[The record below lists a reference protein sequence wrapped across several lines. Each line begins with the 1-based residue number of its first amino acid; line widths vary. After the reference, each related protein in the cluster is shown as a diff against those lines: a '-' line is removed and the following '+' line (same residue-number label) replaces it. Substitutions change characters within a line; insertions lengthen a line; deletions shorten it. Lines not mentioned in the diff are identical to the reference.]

1 MIMLDYEDEPV
12 DLGQYAWYWGETHQ
26 ELVRRELSRAQDGSY
41 LVHHTGDIEF
51 HMLAVKVGDDIVWQ
65 PIYCRDG
72 LVGFTE
78 PLGFESFEDALEAYT
93 ESQTE
98 THDTLRNPLPKPD
111 FSKLRETHATM
122 KPVQLLKRLRDT
134 HGLLGQRI
142 DELDNVEG
150 CIERLEQE
158 IEEKSKSTEA
168 YGVLI
173 KVVSKQLEKTN
184 ELTSSSSDRLD
195 EINNNCTALTKR
207 LEGLRQEQTAIE
219 RERTSLVTE
228 RNEQSKLST
237 RCLDGIRD
245 LENELQKIKDDIIEF
260 SLYENCMGTMMLFI
274 DHLLA
279 SDVTEFAQK
288 VEEYDIDKSMAKS
301 ILKTESDGTFIVRT
315 NNDPNK
321 PYSIS
326 VSYSD
331 AENEGLVVHFPVKR
345 DDGCLGFDEQTCIFH
360 DIQDLVTCYARIPF
374 GSHDSTYGDLTLV
387 RQVEKKAIEEGKRE
401 RKSSVFS
408 TFARKMSLK

>member
-1 MIMLDYEDEPV
+1 MPGTGARLTRSSCVANCHVRQTEVTSCTTRAISNFTCWRSRSGMISF
-12 DLGQYAWYWGETHQ
+12 
-26 ELVRRELSRAQDGSY
+26 R
-41 LVHHTGDIEF
+41 
-51 HMLAVKVGDDIVWQ
+51 Q

-111 FSKLRETHATM
+111 FSKLRETHTTM

-142 DELDNVEG
+142 DELVNVEG

-219 RERTSLVTE
+219 RERTSLMTE

-245 LENELQKIKDDIIEF
+245 LENEIQKIKDDIIEF
-260 SLYENCMGTMMLFI
+260 SLYENCMDTMMLFI

-288 VEEYDIDKSMAKS
+288 VEEYKHIAGTLPAAFGGPLTGMFTLGAFVSMG
-301 ILKTESDGTFIVRT
+301 E
-315 NNDPNK
+315 
-321 PYSIS
+321 
-326 VSYSD
+326 
-331 AENEGLVVHFPVKR
+331 FP
-345 DDGCLGFDEQTCIFH
+345 
-360 DIQDLVTCYARIPF
+360 
-374 GSHDSTYGDLTLV
+374 
-387 RQVEKKAIEEGKRE
+387 
-401 RKSSVFS
+401 
-408 TFARKMSLK
+408 